1 MASIDQTPL
10 TAASP
15 ERRNSLE
22 KHLQTR
28 PGMQD
33 LKDRHILLDTNLA
46 PCAYTLISSA
56 LLI

>member
-1 MASIDQTPL
+1 MSVDQTPL
-10 TAASP
+10 TTNF

-33 LKDRHILLDTNLA
+33 LKNRHILLDTNVA
-46 PCAYTLISSA
+46 PYISQK
-56 LLI
+56 